1 LFFFVLWTNNSDWI
15 EVIDFRIETKHD
27 LPKQGMF
34 SSVSHLSS
42 WSFFVLWKMIPREL
56 ERFISVSGRH
66 TDCEI
71 EDEICWLPTKGTFS
85 SVPPLR
91 VSAMTLNLLYRD
103 KFYSKHC
110 QPSCKNCGTASRLAT
125 RLPLISHRLLKD
137 ALDLP
142 RESCILE
149 FLL

>member
-66 TDCEI
+66 IDCEI

-125 RLPLISHRLLKD
+125 LVSLWYRTDCWRTLWT
-137 ALDLP
+137 
-142 RESCILE
+142 
-149 FLL
+149 FLANRAY